1 MSTKFFPRI
10 EARNLEGLP
19 VVLPQAF
26 TGSLNV
32 AILAFARSQQALVD
46 SWTPWLDDL
55 VISHPQVAF
64 YEIPTISGSWKFMRR
79 MIDGGMAAAI
89 RTPKVLKRT
98 MTVYGDVRRL
108 TGPLEIQD
116 QSTITLL
123 VVTTTGVVVWSCT
136 GAFDATAAATLREI
150 VTAPS

>member
-1 MSTKFFPRI
+1 M
-10 EARNLEGLP
+10 
-19 VVLPQAF
+19 V
-26 TGSLNV
+26 
-32 AILAFARSQQALVD
+32 
-46 SWTPWLDDL
+46 
-55 VISHPQVAF
+55 
-64 YEIPTISGSWKFMRR
+64 
-79 MIDGGMAAAI
+79 AAAI

-108 TGPLEIQD
+108 TGPLEILD

-136 GAFDATAAATLREI
+136 GAFDATAAAALREI